1 MNTNITKAILRPM
14 KTAVSIPAPVFHAA
28 EALAGRLGMSRSQLF
43 REALEAYISAH
54 DDENVRES
62 LDDVYSTEPSELD
75 GVLSRLQLASLPD
88 EDW

>member
-1 MNTNITKAILRPM
+1 M
-14 KTAVSIPAPVFHAA
+14 KTAVSIPDPVFHAA
-28 EALAGRLGMSRSQLF
+28 ESLAGRLGMSRSQLF

-54 DDENVRES
+54 DDENVREA

-88 EDW
+88 ED